1 MHAAIQVVTEWY
13 DYHLH
18 VFTVGGMEIG
28 DLEEEFSDYIVD
40 NMAEYSTTWA
50 RENGLFLSEEPVPS
64 GGIED
69 FMEYLIEN
77 NVDMDDPEAVKKDFG
92 AFTVQ

>member
-1 MHAAIQVVTEWY
+1 MDWSTIENEGDLTEVSMTVVENA
-13 DYHLH
+13 
-18 VFTVGGMEIG
+18 
-28 DLEEEFSDYIVD
+28 LEEEFSDYIVD
-40 NMAEYSTTWA
+40 NMAEYSMTWA

-77 NVDMDDPEAVKKDFG
+77 NVDMDDPEAVKKAFG

>member
-1 MHAAIQVVTEWY
+1 MDWSTIENEDDLTEVSMTVVENA
-13 DYHLH
+13 
-18 VFTVGGMEIG
+18 
-28 DLEEEFSDYIVD
+28 LEEEFSDYIVD
-40 NMAEYSTTWA
+40 NMAEYSMTWA

-77 NVDMDDPEAVKKDFG
+77 NVDMDDPEAVKKAFG

>member
-1 MHAAIQVVTEWY
+1 
-13 DYHLH
+13 
-18 VFTVGGMEIG
+18 
-28 DLEEEFSDYIVD
+28 
-40 NMAEYSTTWA
+40 MAEYSMTWA
-50 RENGLFLSEEPVPS
+50 RENGLFSSEEPVPS

-77 NVDMDDPEAVKKDFG
+77 NVDMDDPEAVKKAFG

>member
-1 MHAAIQVVTEWY
+1 
-13 DYHLH
+13 
-18 VFTVGGMEIG
+18 
-28 DLEEEFSDYIVD
+28 
-40 NMAEYSTTWA
+40 MAEYSMTVA
-50 RENGLFLSEEPVPS
+50 RENGLLFSEEPVPS

-77 NVDMDDPEAVKKDFG
+77 NVDMDDPEAVKKAFG